1 MDLNE
6 MRNRLAAMQSKQSG
20 KGGGE
25 KKSVFW
31 KPSIGKQVIRVVPNK
46 YNKKNPFTEVYFHY
60 GIGKNTM
67 ISPINWGDKD
77 PIVEFAKQLRGTSDK
92 ENWRLAKKLDPK
104 MRVFVPVIVRGEES
118 EGVRLWQF
126 GKELYM
132 DFLNLA
138 DNEDVGDFTDVMSGR
153 DITLTTVGP
162 EVTGT
167 SYNKTTIMPKVKQ
180 TPLADD
186 KQTTESL
193 LNNQPNPLEVFKKY
207 SYDEMKASLQ
217 EWLTP
222 EDEESNGDGYEE
234 GEIIDEE
241 PKKTSVKPYAL
252 KTPSSEKKN
261 KVDKFD
267 SLFEEG
273 NEVDDLP
280 F

>member
-6 MRNRLAAMQSKQSG
+6 MRNRLSAMQSKQSG
-20 KGGGE
+20 KGSGE

-31 KPSIGKQVIRVVPNK
+31 KPSVGKQVVRVVPNK
-46 YNKKNPFTEVYFHY
+46 YNKKNPFTEMYFHY

-67 ISPINWGDKD
+67 VSPINWGEKD
-77 PIVEFAKQLRGTSDK
+77 PIVEFAKQLRSTSDK

-104 MRVFVPVIVRGEES
+104 MRIFVPVIVRGEES
-118 EGVRLWQF
+118 EGVKLWQF

-138 DNEDVGDFTDVMSGR
+138 DNEDVGDFTDVNSGR

-167 SYNKTTIMPKVKQ
+167 NYNKTTIMPKVKE
-180 TPLADD
+180 TSLAAD
-186 KQTTESL
+186 KATIESL
-193 LNNQPNPLEVFKKY
+193 LENQPNPMEVFKRY
-207 SYDEMKASLQ
+207 SFEEMKAALQ

-222 EDEESNGDGYEE
+222 EDEYSEGD
-234 GEIIDEE
+234 IIDDEKEE
-241 PKKTSVKPYAL
+241 EVVEAPAKAYTL
-252 KTPSSEKKN
+252 KTPAAEKVSKA
-261 KVDKFD
+261 DKFD
-267 SLFEEG
+267 ALFDD
-273 NEVDDLP
+273 DDLP

>member
-6 MRNRLAAMQSKQSG
+6 IRNRLSAIQSKPTG

-25 KKSVFW
+25 RKPVFW
-31 KPSIGKQVIRVVPNK
+31 KPSVGKQMIRVVPSK
-46 YNKKNPFTEVYFHY
+46 YNKNNPFTEMYFYY

-67 ISPINWGDKD
+67 VSPINWGEKD
-77 PIVEFAKQLRGTSDK
+77 PIAEFAKQLRTTSDK

-104 MRVFVPVIVRGEES
+104 MRIFIPIIVRGEES
-118 EGVRLWQF
+118 EGVKLWQF

-167 SYNKTTIMPKVKQ
+167 NYNKTTIMPKVKE

-186 KQTTESL
+186 KATVESL
-193 LNNQPNPLEVFKKY
+193 LENQPNPKEVFKKY
-207 SYDEMKASLQ
+207 TFDEMKQALQ

-222 EDEESNGDGYEE
+222 EDEYEE
-234 GEIIDEE
+234 GAIIDDEKEE
-241 PKKTSVKPYAL
+241 EVVS
-252 KTPSSEKKN
+252 TPSKN
-261 KVDKFD
+261 YSLSTPTPKMTKADKFD
-267 SLFEEG
+267 SLFEE
-273 NEVDDLP
+273 EDDDLP

>member
-1 MDLNE
+1 MK
-6 MRNRLAAMQSKQSG
+6 NRLSAMQSKQSG

-31 KPSIGKQVIRVVPNK
+31 KPSVGKQIVRVVPSK
-46 YNKKNPFTEVYFHY
+46 YNKKNPFTEMYFHY

-67 ISPINWGDKD
+67 VSPINWGEKD
-77 PIVEFAKQLRGTSDK
+77 PIVEFAKQLRTTSDK

-104 MRVFVPVIVRGEES
+104 MRIFVPVVVRGEEA
-118 EGVRLWQF
+118 EGVKLWQF

-138 DNEDVGDFTDVMSGR
+138 DNEDVGDFTDVMNGR

-167 SYNKTTIMPKVKQ
+167 NYNKTTIMPKVKETQ
-180 TPLADD
+180 LADS
-186 KQTTESL
+186 KSSIEAL
-193 LNNQPNPLEVFKKY
+193 LDNQPNPMEVFKKY
-207 SYDEMKASLQ
+207 SYDEMKTALQ

-222 EDEESNGDGYEE
+222 EDEYQE
-234 GEIIDEE
+234 GSIIDDEKEE
-241 PKKTSVKPYAL
+241 EVVPQSTGKTYSI
-252 KTPSSEKKN
+252 KTPAAV
-261 KVDKFD
+261 KVSKADKFD
-267 SLFEEG
+267 SMFEE
-273 NEVDDLP
+273 EDDDLP

>member
-6 MRNRLAAMQSKQSG
+6 MRNRLSAMQSKQAG
-20 KGGGE
+20 KGSGE

-31 KPSIGKQVIRVVPNK
+31 KPSVGKQVVRVVPSK
-46 YNKKNPFTEVYFHY
+46 YNKKNPFTEMYFHY

-67 ISPINWGDKD
+67 VSPINFGEKD
-77 PIVEFAKQLRGTSDK
+77 PIVEFAKQLRTTSDK

-104 MRVFVPVIVRGEES
+104 MRIFVPVVVRGEEA
-118 EGVRLWQF
+118 EGVKLWQF

-138 DNEDVGDFTDVMSGR
+138 DNEDVGDFTDVVNGR

-167 SYNKTTIMPKVKQ
+167 NYNKTTIMPKVKETQ
-180 TPLADD
+180 LADS
-186 KQTTESL
+186 KSAIEAL
-193 LNNQPNPLEVFKKY
+193 LDNQPNPMEVFKKY
-207 SYDEMKASLQ
+207 SYEEMKQSLQ

-222 EDEESNGDGYEE
+222 EDEYEE
-234 GEIIDEE
+234 GAIIDDEKEE
-241 PKKTSVKPYAL
+241 EVVEKPSKAYSI
-252 KTPSSEKKN
+252 KTPVKEQTSKA
-261 KVDKFD
+261 DKFD
-267 SLFEEG
+267 ALFE
-273 NEVDDLP
+273 DDLP

>member
-6 MRNRLAAMQSKQSG
+6 MKNRLSAMQSKQYG

-31 KPSIGKQVIRVVPNK
+31 KPSVGKQIVRVVPSK
-46 YNKKNPFTEVYFHY
+46 YNKKNPFTEMYFHY

-67 ISPINWGDKD
+67 VSPINWGEKD
-77 PIVEFAKQLRGTSDK
+77 PIVEFAKQLRTTSDK

-104 MRVFVPVIVRGEES
+104 MRIFVPVVVRGEEA
-118 EGVRLWQF
+118 EGVKLWQF

-138 DNEDVGDFTDVMSGR
+138 DNEDVGDFTDVMNGR

-167 SYNKTTIMPKVKQ
+167 NYNKTTIMPKVKETQ
-180 TPLADD
+180 LADS
-186 KQTTESL
+186 KSSIEAL
-193 LNNQPNPLEVFKKY
+193 LDNQPNPMEVFKKY
-207 SYDEMKASLQ
+207 SYDEMKTALQ

-222 EDEESNGDGYEE
+222 EDEYQE
-234 GEIIDEE
+234 GSIIDDEKEE
-241 PKKTSVKPYAL
+241 EVVPQSTGKTYSI
-252 KTPSSEKKN
+252 KTPAAV
-261 KVDKFD
+261 KVSKADKFD
-267 SLFEEG
+267 SMFEE
-273 NEVDDLP
+273 EDDDLP